1 MYHWARAH
9 FGTDP
14 AYLGDVGLNATK
26 TEFGT
31 DFGQD
36 ELLNAFEEE
45 IQVDPYAIGGS
56 LGAMQDMDS
65 EVEAL
70 EFAVSNDP
78 YALGQAL

>member
-1 MYHWARAH
+1 MLHWENSH
-9 FGTDP
+9 FGTEP
-14 AYLGDVGLNATK
+14 AYLDAVGLNATK

-36 ELLNAFEEE
+36 ELLAAFTDE